1 MKALLSL
8 LRPQQWIK
16 NLFVLLPPFF
26 NGALTQPAA
35 ALAAFVAVVSFC
47 LSASAIY
54 CLNDIIDCEA
64 DRLHKVKRER
74 PIASGKVSMK
84 SAYSLM
90 GACIIL
96 ALVTCFLLG
105 TPNCLYLLAV
115 IVTYIMINIAYC
127 LWLKQVAIVDV
138 FCISTGFVLRLMAG
152 GTACDIELSQWIV
165 LLAFLIA
172 LFMAFAKRRDDLVI
186 YLETGV
192 LPRKNIATYNKSFI
206 DMSLAIISSAAMICY
221 IMYTLNPD
229 VLASH
234 GSRQLYLSAVFVLAG
249 LLRYLQLAIVEQRS
263 GSPTELV
270 FHDHFLQI
278 CILLW
283 AVYFAIV
290 IYA

>member
-26 NGALTQPAA
+26 NGSLTQPAIAFA
-35 ALAAFVAVVSFC
+35 AAVAFMSFC

-54 CLNDIIDCEA
+54 CLNDIIDREA
-64 DRLHKVKRER
+64 DRMHKVKRMR
-74 PIASGKVSMK
+74 PLASGKVSVGA
-84 SAYSLM
+84 AYALM
-90 GACIIL
+90 AACI
-96 ALVTCFLLG
+96 AAAAAACFLLDA
-105 TPNCLYLLAV
+105 PNRIYLLAV
-115 IVTYIMINIAYC
+115 IATYIIINIAYC
-127 LWLKQVAIVDV
+127 LKLKQLAIVDV

-152 GTACDIELSQWIV
+152 GMACDIELSQWIV

-192 LPRKNIATYNKSFI
+192 LPRKNVATYNKSFI
-206 DMSLAIISSAAMICY
+206 DMSLAIISSAAVICY
-221 IMYTLNPD
+221 IMYTIDPN

-283 AVYFAIV
+283 AMFFAIV
-290 IYA
+290 LYI